1 MKMGF
6 NAKLFRGVAGTTA
19 ATEVKNIS
27 DCSVNIE
34 AGESEASVRGS
45 SWKSY
50 VYGLKDAGIEF
61 KLMANDAA
69 GSDENIAA
77 FRDAFLNSTPIAVLA
92 LDKASGQGPD
102 ADWIVSNFSRD
113 ENLED
118 AIAYNVNLKPTTDLR
133 NPTWSGGSAGGT
145 GGTGE

>member
-34 AGESEASVRGS
+34 AGEVEASVRGS
-45 SWKSY
+45 DWKSY
-50 VYGLKDAGIEF
+50 AYGLKDASIEF
-61 KLMANDAA
+61 KLMANEAT
-69 GSDENIAA
+69 GSDDNIAA
-77 FRDAFLNSTPIAVLA
+77 FRDAFLNRTAIAVLA
-92 LDKASGQGPD
+92 RDKASGQGPD
-102 ADWIVSNFSRD
+102 ADWIVTNFSRE

-118 AIAYNVNLKPTTDLR
+118 AIAYNVTLKPNTDLR
-133 NPTWSGGSAGGT
+133 KPTWNGGT
-145 GGTGE
+145 AGAGE